1 MDLVDPADEPRDL
14 RASILVGIGA
24 LVLYLATMYPDL
36 AGGDSAEL
44 TAAIATGGVIHPPGY
59 PLYELLGR
67 LFVHVPHG
75 SIAWRVSL
83 LSAVCDAGAAGVLCA
98 SVSRWSG
105 SRAAGVVAGALLASA
120 PGIWRYALCAEV
132 FALDNLCVAGLLL
145 LGVLYAEKRDVRL
158 LVAGA
163 FVGGLG
169 LSDHHTIVFTL
180 APFAV
185 WALWTARRELRSP
198 KRVAALLLAFVA
210 GLLPYL
216 YLPVAAARH
225 APITWGA
232 ADTWHGFWDHV
243 LRREY
248 GTFQLAPSGIAGASD
263 RMQTAAAWWDD
274 LLEQL
279 GFWGVPLAA
288 LGILVAVRRDASRLA
303 LASVAAVVLAVGIM
317 VLLGNLPVTDGLHR
331 GIVARFWQQPTVHV
345 CAWCGFGVA
354 WLVARLPQR
363 WHRASLAFA
372 GALAIVPAATRYG
385 TMDRHASTL
394 VRSYGA
400 EILRAAPPGSLL
412 ITKGDLIT
420 STLRYLQAVEGRRPD
435 VRLIDQELMGLP
447 WYPPLIRAAHPEVV
461 LPGARF
467 MPGASDG
474 FTMKQL
480 LDANLDHAP
489 TLICGGVKPPD
500 TSSDGTYGRWPFGL
514 CELVHRGNEPV
525 SLDDWIRQS
534 EAALPD
540 IDFSGQ
546 PRPPGSWEAIVW
558 SDTWEVRDSR
568 AAHLM
573 TVAGAD
579 PARRPYIAMAADMLQ
594 HLVDDNPDEP
604 AHVYKNLAIALGR
617 AGLDTPE
624 QKARAAE
631 AWRRYLADA
640 PANDPMLPAI
650 RKELERLTR

>member
-1 MDLVDPADEPRDL
+1 MDLVDEPRDP
-14 RASILVGIGA
+14 RAPILVGFCA
-24 LVLYLATMYPDL
+24 LVLYVLTMYPGL

-67 LFVHVPHG
+67 LFVHLPHG

-98 SVSRWSG
+98 AVSRWSS
-105 SRAAGVVAGALLASA
+105 SRAAGIVAGGLLAAA
-120 PGIWRYALCAEV
+120 PGIWRYAICAEV

-169 LSDHHTIVFTL
+169 LSNHHTVVFTL

-185 WALWTARRELRSP
+185 WGLWTARRELRAP
-198 KRVAALLLAFVA
+198 KVLGAMLIAFA
-210 GLLPYL
+210 TGLLPYL
-216 YLPVAAARH
+216 YLPIAASRH

-232 ADTWHGFWDHV
+232 AETWQGFWTHV

-248 GTFQLAPSGIAGASD
+248 GTFQLAPAGIAGASD
-263 RMQTAAAWWDD
+263 RMQTAGAFRDD

-279 GFWGVPLAA
+279 GGWGVPLAA

-303 LASVAAVVLAVGIM
+303 LASIAAVALAVGVM
-317 VLLGNLPVTDGLHR
+317 VFLGNLPVSDGLHR

-345 CAWCGFGVA
+345 CAWCGFGAA
-354 WLVARLPQR
+354 WLAARLPER
-363 WHRASLAFA
+363 WSRASLGFA

-385 TMDRHASTL
+385 AMDRHTSTL

-400 EILRAAPPGSLL
+400 EILRAAPPGALL

-420 STLRYLQAVEGRRPD
+420 SPIRYLQAVEGQRPD

-447 WYPPLIRAAHPEVV
+447 WYPPLIRAANPEVV
-461 LPGARF
+461 IPGARF
-467 MPGASDG
+467 MPGAADG

-480 LDANLDHAP
+480 IDANFDRAP
-489 TLICGGVKPPD
+489 ILICGGVKPPD
-500 TSSDGTYGRWPFGL
+500 VSSDATYGRWPFGL
-514 CELVHRGNEPV
+514 CELVHKGTEPV
-525 SLDDWIRQS
+525 NLEDWIQQS
-534 EAALPD
+534 QAALPD

-573 TVAGAD
+573 MVAGAD
-579 PARRPYIAMAADMLQ
+579 PSRRPYIAMAADMLQ
-594 HLVDDNPDEP
+594 HLVDENPDEP

-631 AWRRYLADA
+631 AWTHYLAEA
-640 PANDPMLPAI
+640 PPGDPMLPTI